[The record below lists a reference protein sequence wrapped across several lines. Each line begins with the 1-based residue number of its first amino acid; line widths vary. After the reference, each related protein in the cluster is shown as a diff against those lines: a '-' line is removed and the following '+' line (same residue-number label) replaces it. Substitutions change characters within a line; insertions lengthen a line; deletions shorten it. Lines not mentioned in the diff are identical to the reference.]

1 MSDPELLAD
10 LGHGKEGHDGK
21 VHPHLVSLTVGEFDV
36 QEAMNRDKLEL
47 GIGHD
52 AVPVKGL
59 PRLVQPYSLVRPP
72 KGKI

>member
-1 MSDPELLAD
+1 MPDSEFLAD

-21 VHPHLVSLTVGEFDV
+21 VHPHLVSLAIGELDG
-36 QEAMNRDKLEL
+36 QEAMNWDELKL
-47 GIGHD
+47 GVRHD

-59 PRLVQPYSLVRPP
+59 PRLVQPYSFVWPP